1 MQESHSAAIE
11 LVRNA
16 HGSGIACSEIPRF
29 DGRNCGTVPRCVC
42 VTRRRV
48 LIADDQDQAL
58 TAVTALLLGDS
69 FDVIGQVSD
78 GRAAL
83 ERTLKLQPDLVVL
96 DISMPLMNGIEVA
109 KELRRRA
116 SSAKIVFLT
125 VHEEPDILAN
135 CFAAGA
141 LGYVV
146 KTFMARDLIPAIEE
160 ALAGRVFVSRF
171 SSLQG
176 AP

>member
-1 MQESHSAAIE
+1 M
-11 LVRNA
+11 
-16 HGSGIACSEIPRF
+16 
-29 DGRNCGTVPRCVC
+29 
-42 VTRRRV
+42 TRRRV
-48 LIADDQDQAL
+48 LVADDQDQVL
-58 TAVTALLLGDS
+58 SAVTALLGDS

-83 ERTLKLQPDLVVL
+83 ETTLKLQPDLVVL
-96 DISMPLMNGIEVA
+96 DISMPRMNGIEVT
-109 KELRRRA
+109 KELKRRA
-116 SSAKIVFLT
+116 SGAKIVFLT
-125 VHEEPDILAN
+125 IHEEPDILAN

-176 AP
+176 TP

>member
-1 MQESHSAAIE
+1 M
-11 LVRNA
+11 
-16 HGSGIACSEIPRF
+16 
-29 DGRNCGTVPRCVC
+29 
-42 VTRRRV
+42 TRRRV
-48 LIADDQDQAL
+48 LVADDQDQAL
-58 TAVTALLLGDS
+58 TAVTALLGDS

-83 ERTLKLQPDLVVL
+83 ETTLKLQPDLVVL
-96 DISMPLMNGIEVA
+96 DISMPRMNGIEVA
-109 KELRRRA
+109 KELKRCA
-116 SSAKIVFLT
+116 NAAKIVFLT

-176 AP
+176 PP